1 MSTNDQDN
9 FLKLSI
15 KGFTAMAKDVSKFDK
30 SVREVSCKDAVAHRV
45 REVI

>member
-15 KGFTAMAKDVSKFDK
+15 KGFIAMAKDVSKFDK
-30 SVREVSCKDAVAHRV
+30 QLEKLAKDAAAQGKRC
-45 REVI
+45 